1 MPIRQV
7 TLYELY
13 ASLRLLDSG
22 LLSTR
27 YDIYHAIA
35 DGDLLHDKAGETTMK
50 IFNKT
55 LIIAMALPLALGS
68 MSAFASQ
75 DHHGNMKKGH
85 HGGKIFSQLD
95 LTATQKQEMKTLR
108 QANRS
113 EYKAQRVENRQ
124 AMKADQQQLD
134 KLVLASN
141 FDESAVRAVAEKM
154 SQQQVERRVAMLEQ
168 RHKMLNILTPEQKQK
183 YVELKQQQ
191 SEKHFMRLETKKDQ

>member
-1 MPIRQV
+1 M
-7 TLYELY
+7 
-13 ASLRLLDSG
+13 LDSG
-22 LLSTR
+22 LLSIG
-27 YDIYHAIA
+27 YDSDQAIEN
-35 DGDLLHDKAGETTMK
+35 GDSSHDNAGEITMK

-75 DHHGNMKKGH
+75 NHNGGMKKGH
-85 HGGKIFSQLD
+85 HSGKIFSQLD

-108 QANRS
+108 QANRT
-113 EYKAQRVENRQ
+113 EHKAQRVENRQ
-124 AMKADQQQLD
+124 AMQADQQQLE

-154 SQQQVERRVAMLEQ
+154 SQQQVERRVVMLEQ

-191 SEKHFMRLETKKDQ
+191 SEKRAMRLQEKNHH

>member
-1 MPIRQV
+1 
-7 TLYELY
+7 
-13 ASLRLLDSG
+13 
-22 LLSTR
+22 
-27 YDIYHAIA
+27 
-35 DGDLLHDKAGETTMK
+35 MK

-55 LIIAMALPLALGS
+55 LVIAMVLPLALGS

-75 DHHGNMKKGH
+75 DHNGGMKNGH
-85 HGGKIFSQLD
+85 HGGKLFSQLD

-124 AMKADQQQLD
+124 AMKADKQQLD

-154 SQQQVERRVAMLEQ
+154 SQQQVERRVTMLEQ
-168 RHKMLNILTPEQKQK
+168 RHKMLSILTPEQKQK

-191 SEKHFMRLETKKDQ
+191 SEKHVMRLETKKNN

>member
-1 MPIRQV
+1 
-7 TLYELY
+7 
-13 ASLRLLDSG
+13 
-22 LLSTR
+22 
-27 YDIYHAIA
+27 
-35 DGDLLHDKAGETTMK
+35 MK

-55 LIIAMALPLALGS
+55 IVIAMALPLALGS
-68 MSAFASQ
+68 MSAFAGQ
-75 DHHGNMKKGH
+75 DHHDGNL
-85 HGGKIFSQLD
+85 FSQLD

-113 EYKAQRVENRQ
+113 EYKALRAENHKVMR
-124 AMKADQQQLD
+124 AEQQQLE

-191 SEKHFMRLETKKDQ
+191 SEKHFMRLEAKQHH